1 MELLAHGFYSTP
13 LGGVE
18 MTRKMVML
26 ATVAAFG
33 LSAAGNAFACDS
45 AAKSASAKAASST
58 KVASSSCTKDAS
70 QASAVTASASCCT
83 KGAKTTTA
91 GNVHKSMI
99 KSAMVAPGA
108 SPTINTAAFAANMQ
122 GTTVSTADCCKGS
135 AAGAT
140 AASGTVACDKGS
152 ATAAGAG
159 KSCGSAVETAGAE
172 GCSKSTKTAAAAV
185 DAVPYRENKRLVLT
199 GSYECGHCGLGA
211 TAECSPMFKTADGKV
226 YPLLDSERVSQLRD
240 DNASKNV
247 EISTVVKKVDGV

>member
-1 MELLAHGFYSTP
+1 
-13 LGGVE
+13 
-18 MTRKMVML
+18 MTRKMVVL

-33 LSAAGNAFACDS
+33 FSAAFAGAGDAFACDS
-45 AAKSASAKAASST
+45 AAKTASAKTASST

-70 QASAVTASASCCT
+70 QASAVTASASCCA

-91 GNVHKSMI
+91 GNVHKAMI

-108 SPTINTAAFAANMQ
+108 SPAINTAAFAANVQ
-122 GTTVSTADCCKGS
+122 GTTVSADCCKSS
-135 AAGAT
+135 AAAAT
-140 AASGTVACDKGS
+140 VASGTVACDKG
-152 ATAAGAG
+152 AAVHTAGAG

-226 YPLLDSERVSQLRD
+226 YPLLDSERVSNLRD
-240 DNASKNV
+240 ANADKNV
-247 EISTVVKKVDGV
+247 EISTVVKKVDGVKYLDVKSYKTL

>member
-1 MELLAHGFYSTP
+1 
-13 LGGVE
+13 
-18 MTRKMVML
+18 MTRKMVVL

-33 LSAAGNAFACDS
+33 FSAAFAGAGDAFACDS
-45 AAKSASAKAASST
+45 AAKTASAKAASST
-58 KVASSSCTKDAS
+58 KVASSSCAKDAS
-70 QASAVTASASCCT
+70 QASAVTASASCCA

-91 GNVHKSMI
+91 GNVHKAMI

-108 SPTINTAAFAANMQ
+108 SPAINTAAFAANVQ
-122 GTTVSTADCCKGS
+122 GTTVSAADCCKAS

-140 AASGTVACDKGS
+140 VASGMVACDKAS
-152 ATAAGAG
+152 AAKTAGAG

-172 GCSKSTKTAAAAV
+172 GSKTAAAAV

-199 GSYECGHCGLGA
+199 GSYECGHCGIGA

-226 YPLLDSERVSQLRD
+226 YPLLDSERVSHLRD

-247 EISTVVKKVDGV
+247 EISTVVKKVDGVKYLDVKSFKTL